1 MTENY
6 EQDLS
11 DFILDI
17 TGELGG
23 SLPQDYFTIEE
34 LTNIEKCFKQMCIFS
49 KKYPNGSSQYDSE
62 REKILKLV
70 NSKK

>member
-1 MTENY
+1 MTKNY
-6 EQDLS
+6 EQELS

-23 SLPQDYFTIEE
+23 GLPQDYFTIDE
-34 LTNIEKCFKQMCIFS
+34 LTNIENWFKQMCIFS
-49 KKYPNGSSQYDSE
+49 KKYPNGSSQYDLE
-62 REKILKLV
+62 KEKILKLV